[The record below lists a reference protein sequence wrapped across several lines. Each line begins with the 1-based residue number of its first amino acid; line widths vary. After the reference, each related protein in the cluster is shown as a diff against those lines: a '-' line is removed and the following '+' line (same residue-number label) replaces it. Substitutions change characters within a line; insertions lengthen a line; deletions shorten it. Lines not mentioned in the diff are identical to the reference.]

1 MVAQQVDDE
10 MSGIHPRIVLF
21 LATAVLHLW
30 SEDTPPEND
39 LDQPPCL
46 ILPDAVKP
54 DNYIVKLQEVSSR
67 KGPYAK
73 VSCSKTKTGLES
85 LVTPNLS
92 RSF

>member
-30 SEDTPPEND
+30 SEDIPLEND

-46 ILPDAVKP
+46 ILPDAVEP
-54 DNYIVKLQEVSSR
+54 DNYI
-67 KGPYAK
+67 Y
-73 VSCSKTKTGLES
+73 CKTPRGLLTKRS
-85 LVTPNLS
+85 LGKIQL
-92 RSF
+92 